1 MNKATTALRLR
12 RQNQVLQTI
21 IAKEINSQIRQLF
34 FFICPHQS
42 SYKSTGFFVTA

>member
-1 MNKATTALRLR
+1 MRLR

-42 SYKSTGFFVTA
+42 SYKSTVLSLTAQ